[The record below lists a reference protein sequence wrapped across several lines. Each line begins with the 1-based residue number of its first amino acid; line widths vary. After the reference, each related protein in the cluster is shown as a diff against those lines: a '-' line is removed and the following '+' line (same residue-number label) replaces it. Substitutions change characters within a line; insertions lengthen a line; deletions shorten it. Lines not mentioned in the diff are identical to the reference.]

1 MRGYKNMT
9 GMKRY
14 IYALA
19 ALPFFALASCDDTQ
33 EGATPGGD
41 SAPSV
46 VLYQYEAD
54 STYDADCTTKI
65 RLAIN
70 SATESLY
77 LLTESQE
84 DYASHF
90 SGDEAA
96 YADYVVSNGEKI
108 ETNGEKNIDQHLN
121 IVGLKYITAV
131 AVKGSSKCISKTV
144 TFDGKNYKVV
154 EGTEDYV
161 YTNALGETLSPKL
174 LVCEQDPNLYRLK
187 GLKYSEFGQTEFNL
201 DFSVLTNEETGE
213 AEGGDGYRFVRV
225 FPQVLPYE
233 YGSYGVISV
242 QDIAAMQNN
251 VAYATSKYG
260 CIITDDNQLQF
271 QLNIYVSA
279 GNLVEVGIE
288 TFGPAE

>member
-1 MRGYKNMT
+1 M
-9 GMKRY
+9 
-14 IYALA
+14 
-19 ALPFFALASCDDTQ
+19 
-33 EGATPGGD
+33 
-41 SAPSV
+41 

-279 GNLVEVGIE
+279 GSVVSVGIE